1 MMDDSLVRGNRV
13 LGILDE
19 LEKTL
24 PPDEPEE
31 E

>member
-1 MMDDSLVRGNRV
+1 MMDDSIARGNRV

-24 PPDEPEE
+24 PPDAED
-31 E
+31 